1 MCFYSTVIHNAVPNR
16 ELKIQCNE
24 SKDKDLIVGC
34 GIEILSTPHILKNKS
49 LESYSL
55 LACFVF
61 EFLLLRKMS

>member
-1 MCFYSTVIHNAVPNR
+1 MCFYSTVIQNAVLNW

-34 GIEILSTPHILKNKS
+34 GIEILSTSRILKNNN
-49 LESYSL
+49 LESYFM

>member
-1 MCFYSTVIHNAVPNR
+1 MCLYIIVIHNAVPNR
-16 ELKIQCNE
+16 EPKIQCNE

-34 GIEILSTPHILKNKS
+34 GIEILSTSRILKNKY
-49 LESYSL
+49 LESYFM